1 METKSRDQLVLM
13 MLRIQAFKDRIQPRT
28 LNVNPQMGLTIKR
41 HQDKIKT
48 LLDLQSANLELLL
61 NSN

>member
-13 MLRIQAFKDRIQPRT
+13 ILRIQAFKDQIQPRT
-28 LNVNPQMGLTIKR
+28 LNVNPQTGLILKR